1 MSMIASFGFLLLALP
16 TLLGSLYLLL
26 LTLLSHR
33 PRSQLRP
40 LLRRQQHFD
49 VVVPAH
55 NEAGGIARTIASLQA
70 MDWPRDHFRILV
82 VADNCTDAT
91 ATIARNAGA
100 QVLERC
106 DEHRRGKGHALA
118 FAFQASRRDGLAD
131 AVVVVDAD
139 TGVSPNLLQA
149 FATRL
154 EHGARAVQAHYGV
167 RNPLASWRT
176 RLITIAK
183 GAFHI
188 VRSRGRE
195 RLGLSCGLRG
205 NGWCVTHGV
214 LQQVP
219 YSAYSLT
226 EDLEYTMELGL
237 AGVRVHYADEAH
249 ADGDMES
256 GGAAA
261 TSQRQRW
268 ERGRL
273 ALTRKYALR
282 LLATGLRRPS
292 ALCLDLALDLLVPP
306 LSYLA
311 LSTAALLGLAA
322 AAAAWHPVLG
332 FWLAWPVISALAI
345 TLYVLR
351 GWQLSGTGLRGL
363 LDLAGAP
370 VFIVWKLLAMLRAPR
385 TAGWVRTQRHP

>member
-1 MSMIASFGFLLLALP
+1 MDLFASSGFLLLALP
-16 TLLGSLYLLL
+16 TLLCGLYLLL
-26 LTLLSHR
+26 LTLLSGRAKPR
-33 PRSQLRP
+33 PPSRLQL
-40 LLRRQQHFD
+40 HFD

-55 NEAGGIARTIASLQA
+55 NEAGGIARTVASLQA
-70 MDWPRDHFRILV
+70 MDWPRDRFRILV
-82 VADNCTDAT
+82 VADNCTDST
-91 ATIARNAGA
+91 AAIARGAGA
-100 QVLERC
+100 QVLERH

-118 FAFQASRRDGLAD
+118 FAFDASRRDALAD

-139 TGVSPNLLQA
+139 TGVSPNLLEA

-154 EHGARAVQAHYGV
+154 EQGARAVQAHYGV
-167 RNPLASWRT
+167 RNPGASWRT

-205 NGWCVTHGV
+205 NGWCVTRGL

-219 YSAYSLT
+219 YGAYSLT
-226 EDLEYTMELGL
+226 EDLEYSIELGL

-249 ADGDMES
+249 ADGDMEA

-261 TSQRQRW
+261 TPQRQRW
-268 ERGRL
+268 EMGRYAL
-273 ALTRKYALR
+273 ARKYALH
-282 LLATGLRRPS
+282 LLFAGLRRPS
-292 ALCLDLALDLLVPP
+292 RLCLDLALDLLVPP

-311 LSTAALLGLAA
+311 LSAVALLALAA
-322 AAAAWHPVLG
+322 AAAAWQPAWS
-332 FWLAWPVISALAI
+332 FWLAWPVVSILAI
-345 TLYVLR
+345 ALYVLR
-351 GWQLSGTGLRGL
+351 GWQLSGTGARGL
-363 LDLAGAP
+363 LDLAAAP
-370 VFIVWKLLAMLRAPR
+370 VFVVWKLAAMLRPR

>member
-1 MSMIASFGFLLLALP
+1 MDVVASSGFLLLALP
-16 TLLGSLYLLL
+16 TLLGGLYLLL
-26 LTLLSHR
+26 LTLLSAR
-33 PRSQLRP
+33 PRARPPSRLQL
-40 LLRRQQHFD
+40 HFD

-70 MDWPRDHFRILV
+70 LDWPRDRFRILV

-91 ATIARNAGA
+91 AAIARAAGA
-100 QVLERC
+100 QVLERH
-106 DEHRRGKGHALA
+106 DDHRRGKGHALA
-118 FAFQASRRDGLAD
+118 FAFDASRRDALAD

-139 TGVSPNLLQA
+139 TGVSPNLLEA

-167 RNPLASWRT
+167 RNPNASWRT

-205 NGWCVTHGV
+205 NGWCVTHG
-214 LQQVP
+214 LLHQVP

-226 EDLEYTMELGL
+226 EDLEYTLELGL
-237 AGVRVHYADEAH
+237 SGVRVHYADEAH
-249 ADGDMES
+249 ADGDMEA

-261 TSQRQRW
+261 TPQRQRW
-268 ERGRL
+268 ELGRFAL
-273 ALTRKYALR
+273 AKKYALR
-282 LLATGLRRPS
+282 LLRAGLRRPS
-292 ALCLDLALDLLVPP
+292 RLCLDLAMDLLIPP

-311 LSTAALLGLAA
+311 LSATALLAMAA
-322 AAAAWHPVLG
+322 AAALWQPAWS
-332 FWLAWPVISALAI
+332 FWLAWPAISILAI
-345 TLYVLR
+345 ALYVLR
-351 GWQLSGTGLRGL
+351 GWQLSGTGPRGL
-363 LDLAGAP
+363 LDLAAAP
-370 VFIVWKLLAMLRAPR
+370 VFVTWKLMAMLGPR